1 MGAEALLQRAL
12 QYEFIARHKPFLS
25 PGNEAVPITADL
37 GKSLSLGAVGSDI
50 KILVLPDDSFVD
62 SLPGSTSISDY
73 IEVAI
78 KEQFSRYHYDV
89 KGKAQL
95 SGHSELR
102 QKFPT
107 NLTSGELIVIA
118 ERAKATNDAALN
130 ALRALVVYKA
140 FPDIDDDR
148 TGASMTIEISGEVH
162 DLDAKRFIGKFG
174 PMRSKAFPIPSSCTD
189 RKNEAARARCVSA
202 IAREKSNDI
211 AMTVAEQ
218 ARVKLALLT
227 KPGFGAPVGATPSAA
242 TPTATASPVRPRTDR
257 QLLTSYSMRFENL
270 TMPEVLNIKGQMEG
284 EFPDFVRTERF
295 SGSPPF
301 VTFGYVSYAP
311 QDKIV
316 GWMYVLLNDM
326 GLRSPVVN
334 IRAEGTTVTVERL
347 GSDSPP
353 PRSASG
359 SGLFR

>member
-1 MGAEALLQRAL
+1 MLRRMMLPLVFLLSACATPASAQMGAA
-12 QYEFIARHKPFLS
+12 
-25 PGNEAVPITADL
+25 
-37 GKSLSLGAVGSDI
+37 GSDI

-78 KEQFSRYHYDV
+78 KEQFSRYDYDV

-95 SGHSELR
+95 AGHPELR

-107 NLTSGELIVIA
+107 KLTSGELIVIA
-118 ERAKATNDAALN
+118 ERAKATNDATMN

-148 TGASMTIEISGEVH
+148 VGASITIEISGEVH

-174 PMRSKAFPIPSSCTD
+174 PMRSRAFPISSSCTD
-189 RKNEAARARCVSA
+189 RKNESARARCVSA

-211 AMTVAEQ
+211 AMMVAEQ

-227 KPGFGAPVGATPSAA
+227 KPGFGQTPPVHSNP
-242 TPTATASPVRPRTDR
+242 PTATASPPPVKTTSQRTFPTSPPRTDR
-257 QLLTSYSMRFENL
+257 HLITSYSMRFENL

-295 SGSPPF
+295 SGSAPL

-316 GWMYVLLNDM
+316 EWMYILLDDM
-326 GLRSPVVN
+326 GLRTPVVN
-334 IRAEGTTVTVERL
+334 IRAEGTSVIVERL
-347 GSDSPP
+347 GSDLPP
-353 PRSASG
+353 AQSTSG
-359 SGLFR
+359 SGRFR